1 MKRDWDLL
9 REILYQAESC
19 EAGRSLVLSRGTF
32 HVQDCRLDAGGHS
45 FEEVYEH
52 VLLLKDSGFA
62 EVRELPK
69 LHAGPM
75 GIAIDR
81 LTMRGQDFL
90 EAARDD
96 TRWRKAMKTVSE
108 KGGAVTVS
116 VLTQI
121 LSALTNKSLGL

>member
-1 MKRDWDLL
+1 MH
-9 REILYQAESC
+9 QAESC
-19 EAGRSLVLSRGTF
+19 EAGRSLVLSRGIF
-32 HVQDCRLDAGGHS
+32 YVQDCKLDAGGHS

-81 LTMRGQDFL
+81 LTARGQDFI

-121 LSALTNKSLGL
+121 LSTLVNKSLGP